1 MENTKNRNSGSNN
14 EPEYGSRH
22 SRNRSAD
29 ASGNSAHGAR
39 SAAGTRARK
48 VPHGVESDGLDT
60 RAAAPARG
68 ISHEEKRRR
77 QNRRDIFSSLGILLL
92 IALLGF
98 CGYTAYRFTCVDSF
112 IVSGSGRYSAE
123 QIIGL
128 AGLQTGRHILSYN
141 TDEISKNVSSIP
153 NLICTGVRRVFP
165 NKISI
170 NVADHNAAAAIP
182 AANGTYTLIDAEG
195 LVLAIGAES
204 SGELILLRGMANIGF
219 VHNTVI
225 TEKNHCLRTVTA
237 MKLLAAVKE
246 CGIAESVI
254 AIDVSNA
261 ASIKLELQHG
271 YTFVLDDWRYAEGN
285 IKTAA
290 KAYKRLLPV
299 YPSGGTVNIFK
310 DSTVVDFTPRS
321 SAASVP
327 PETDAPQ
334 QVTAPPNSTDEP

>member
-219 VHNTVI
+219 VRNTVI
-225 TEKNHCLRTVTA
+225 TEKTTVS
-237 MKLLAAVKE
+237 E
-246 CGIAESVI
+246 
-254 AIDVSNA
+254 
-261 ASIKLELQHG
+261 
-271 YTFVLDDWRYAEGN
+271 
-285 IKTAA
+285 
-290 KAYKRLLPV
+290 
-299 YPSGGTVNIFK
+299 PS
-310 DSTVVDFTPRS
+310 R
-321 SAASVP
+321 
-327 PETDAPQ
+327 Q
-334 QVTAPPNSTDEP
+334 

>member
-1 MENTKNRNSGSNN
+1 M
-14 EPEYGSRH
+14 
-22 SRNRSAD
+22 
-29 ASGNSAHGAR
+29 
-39 SAAGTRARK
+39 
-48 VPHGVESDGLDT
+48 
-60 RAAAPARG
+60 
-68 ISHEEKRRR
+68 
-77 QNRRDIFSSLGILLL
+77 
-92 IALLGF
+92 
-98 CGYTAYRFTCVDSF
+98 
-112 IVSGSGRYSAE
+112 
-123 QIIGL
+123 
-128 AGLQTGRHILSYN
+128 
-141 TDEISKNVSSIP
+141 
-153 NLICTGVRRVFP
+153 RRVFP

-219 VHNTVI
+219 VRNTVI

-246 CGIAESVI
+246 CDFAESVI

-299 YPSGGTVNIFK
+299 YPSGGR
-310 DSTVVDFTPRS
+310 STYLRIQPLLTSLRAVRPHRFRLKRMHRS
-321 SAASVP
+321 R
-327 PETDAPQ
+327 
-334 QVTAPPNSTDEP
+334 

>member
-1 MENTKNRNSGSNN
+1 MHEGNCSTAGSFRLQ
-14 EPEYGSRH
+14 Y
-22 SRNRSAD
+22 
-29 ASGNSAHGAR
+29 ASGNSVHGAR
-39 SAAGTRARK
+39 GAAGTRARK

-112 IVSGSGRYSAE
+112 IVSGSGQYSAE

-204 SGELILLRGMANIGF
+204 SG
-219 VHNTVI
+219 
-225 TEKNHCLRTVTA
+225 
-237 MKLLAAVKE
+237 
-246 CGIAESVI
+246 
-254 AIDVSNA
+254 
-261 ASIKLELQHG
+261 
-271 YTFVLDDWRYAEGN
+271 
-285 IKTAA
+285 
-290 KAYKRLLPV
+290 
-299 YPSGGTVNIFK
+299 
-310 DSTVVDFTPRS
+310 
-321 SAASVP
+321 
-327 PETDAPQ
+327 
-334 QVTAPPNSTDEP
+334 

>member
-1 MENTKNRNSGSNN
+1 
-14 EPEYGSRH
+14 
-22 SRNRSAD
+22 
-29 ASGNSAHGAR
+29 
-39 SAAGTRARK
+39 
-48 VPHGVESDGLDT
+48 
-60 RAAAPARG
+60 
-68 ISHEEKRRR
+68 
-77 QNRRDIFSSLGILLL
+77 
-92 IALLGF
+92 
-98 CGYTAYRFTCVDSF
+98 
-112 IVSGSGRYSAE
+112 
-123 QIIGL
+123 
-128 AGLQTGRHILSYN
+128 
-141 TDEISKNVSSIP
+141 
-153 NLICTGVRRVFP
+153 
-165 NKISI
+165 
-170 NVADHNAAAAIP
+170 
-182 AANGTYTLIDAEG
+182 
-195 LVLAIGAES
+195 
-204 SGELILLRGMANIGF
+204 
-219 VHNTVI
+219 
-225 TEKNHCLRTVTA
+225 

-290 KAYKRLLPV
+290 KRLTNAFSPV

>member
-29 ASGNSAHGAR
+29 ASGNSVHGAR

-112 IVSGSGRYSAE
+112 IVSGSGQYSAE

-182 AANGTYTLIDAEG
+182 AANGTYTLVDAEG

-219 VHNTVI
+219 VRNTVI
-225 TEKNHCLRTVTA
+225 TEKNH
-237 MKLLAAVKE
+237 
-246 CGIAESVI
+246 
-254 AIDVSNA
+254 
-261 ASIKLELQHG
+261 
-271 YTFVLDDWRYAEGN
+271 
-285 IKTAA
+285 
-290 KAYKRLLPV
+290 
-299 YPSGGTVNIFK
+299 
-310 DSTVVDFTPRS
+310 
-321 SAASVP
+321 
-327 PETDAPQ
+327 
-334 QVTAPPNSTDEP
+334 